1 MKPIR
6 VTRAFLDTN
15 VLLYLLSGDA
25 AKADRADAL
34 VLDGGVIS
42 VQVLN
47 EFTHVARR
55 KFRAP
60 WEAVWTSLAA
70 IQANVS
76 IEPLTLE
83 THSHGLR
90 IAERYQLSV
99 FDGLLLASANLA
111 GCDRFYSED
120 MQDGMNVGGLT
131 IRNPFVSA

>member
-1 MKPIR
+1 MTK
-6 VTRAFLDTN
+6 AFLDTN

-25 AKADRADAL
+25 AKAARAEAIL
-34 VLDGGVIS
+34 LEGGVIS

-47 EFTHVARR
+47 EFAHVARR

-60 WEAVWTSLAA
+60 WEAVWTSLEA

-76 IEPLTLE
+76 IEPLTLD
-83 THSHGLR
+83 THYQGLKL
-90 IAERYQLSV
+90 AERYQLSV

-120 MQDGMNVGGLT
+120 MQDGMVVGGLR
-131 IRNPFVSA
+131 IENPFRISQPG